1 MSLILNI
8 FTAIETASVCLA
20 KNGKSTGI
28 TFSENQKDHASWIH
42 IAINNLLSGNN
53 NSAKE
58 LEAIAVCIGPGSYT
72 GLRIG
77 LATAKGLCYALNIP
91 LLAVDTLSTIA
102 FAVKN
107 EATDL
112 ICPMVDAR
120 RMEVFTALYA
130 NDLTQLIPPAAK
142 IIDETSFSETLVNHK
157 ILFCGNGSKK
167 LQNIISNNN
176 ASFTE
181 TAVDAT
187 HLSHLSYKMFQ
198 NKEFSDLA
206 YLEPLYIKEFF
217 TFQPKD

>member
-1 MSLILNI
+1 MLFAL
-8 FTAIETASVCLA
+8 AQSV
-20 KNGKSTGI
+20 
-28 TFSENQKDHASWIH
+28 
-42 IAINNLLSGNN
+42 
-53 NSAKE
+53 
-58 LEAIAVCIGPGSYT
+58 

-157 ILFCGNGSKK
+157 ILFVEMATKK
-167 LQNIISNNN
+167 LQK
-176 ASFTE
+176 
-181 TAVDAT
+181 
-187 HLSHLSYKMFQ
+187 SYFPTTT
-198 NKEFSDLA
+198 L
-206 YLEPLYIKEFF
+206 LL
-217 TFQPKD
+217 PKLP